1 MKISRGIIPTA
12 KKVVVYGP
20 EGIGKSTFASKFPG
34 AVFLDTEGST
44 SHMDV
49 ARFDAPQ
56 TWKDLAA
63 TVMWCKAHPAELGT
77 LVIDTMDWA
86 EALAFRAVCEEKEVK
101 SIEDIPYG
109 KGYVFA
115 QDKIRKLLDELSG
128 LIAQGVNVVITAHAQ
143 VKKFEQPDEMGSYD
157 RYGLKLNE
165 KNIAPLVKEW
175 GDLLLFA
182 NYKTNVVTAPDGKT
196 KKATGGKKRV
206 MYTTHAAA
214 WDAKNRFGLPDELP
228 FEFEAIAELFPQ
240 AEKRET
246 SPSAPAGHLPTE
258 DGATKEAAPEP
269 VSEEFKARMTGKTKK
284 AKEEKPSTARPESM
298 TSDDPEKDKALK
310 ALWSRMVA
318 AQLLDPMVL
327 RVVVAEKGYYDL
339 DIQPREY
346 DTEFINDVLLEAW
359 GAVCDLMLT
368 KENDLPF

>member
-1 MKISRGIIPTA
+1 MNISRGIIPTA

-49 ARFDAPQ
+49 TRFDPPAS
-56 TWKDLAA
+56 WKDIVM
-63 TVMWCKAHPAELGT
+63 TVEWCKSHPDQLGT

-115 QDKIRKLLDELSG
+115 KDKIRKLLDSLQELV
-128 LIAQGVNVVITAHAQ
+128 AQGVNVVLTAHAL

-157 RYGLKLNE
+157 RYALKLNE

-175 GDLLLFA
+175 SDLLLFA
-182 NYKTNVVTAPDGKT
+182 NYRTTVVTSPDGKT
-196 KKATGGKKRV
+196 KKATGGKKRM
-206 MYTTHAAA
+206 MYASHAAA
-214 WDAKNRFGLPDELP
+214 WDAKNRFGLPDEMP
-228 FEFEAIAELFPQ
+228 FEFESIAELFEERAPSP
-240 AEKRET
+240 AKATPPIPEEAKKEDPELEAFREEVT
-246 SPSAPAGHLPTE
+246 QP
-258 DGATKEAAPEP
+258 
-269 VSEEFKARMTGKTKK
+269 KARK
-284 AKEEKPSTARPESM
+284 AKEGKPSAERPGSM

-310 ALWSRMVA
+310 KLWSLMVSA
-318 AQLLDPMVL
+318 KLYDPTVL
-327 RVVVAEKGYYDL
+327 QAVVAEKGYYDI
-339 DIQPREY
+339 DVTANEY
-346 DTEFINDVLLEAW
+346 DTDFIRDVLIEAW
-359 GAVCDLMLT
+359 GSVSDMMMT